1 MKKTFKGVL
10 IGLFLLSINL
20 FGITI
25 DTRNPDISYKKDKN
39 NIIWTEGTGI
49 QDQYKD
55 YWRDYLD
62 ETEGWVDPYFVLSGL
77 EVTSYVKYNDG
88 REVGNHGELR
98 DILINAEYDLQNFV
112 RIEGT
117 SAPIP
122 GDRYNRTIQFKLID
136 EETGEIG
143 FIFSIRNIKLLPYAN
158 ISWDLDSAEIV
169 NPEGDV
175 LEGPDA
181 ILYFSNVIRYLYQK
195 KNNY

>member
-1 MKKTFKGVL
+1 MKKVFKSVL
-10 IGLFLLSINL
+10 VGLFILSMNL

-136 EETGEIG
+136 EETGEIE

-169 NPEGDV
+169 DSYGDT

-181 ILYFSNVIRYLYQK
+181 IFYFTNTINRFYK
-195 KNNY
+195 FKNRN